1 MTLERAQQEVD
12 LRRGQI
18 NPQYKPGYHLS
29 VPAGWH
35 NDPNGFGFY
44 QGKAHLFYQFH
55 PYDSVWGPMHWGHWI
70 SQDLVHWQDAPVAMA
85 PDQVFDSYGCFSGTA
100 VEKDGKMILM
110 YTGVQP
116 TGNPDEYYQH
126 QCIAESADGITFDKW
141 TDNPVISRFQL
152 PEGASPYDFRDPKL
166 EKTADGW
173 RVVLASK
180 GEKGGQLL
188 CYTSLDLHKWTLEG
202 VYADE
207 LADMSECPDV
217 FELDGKNVLIVCEMG
232 ADAKRYGAPQ
242 VTLYATGHEE
252 NGRYCAERQLEL
264 VDCGL
269 DFYAPQTMLTPDGRR
284 VLIGWALSW
293 SHVMPTHTLGH
304 GWAGMMTL
312 PRECR
317 VDANGVLCQQPIAEL
332 QTLRRDEVH
341 VDNAAGLVE
350 LAGKQREFEISIDM
364 KQAQTVTLNLLET
377 GDERFEVRYDRAAEI
392 LRVDRS
398 RCGYP
403 MTPDL
408 QPEQKPWSEAK
419 VPLKDGKLNLHVFVD
434 VSIVEIYA
442 DEGRAAMSS
451 LAFPKGD
458 AYGVSLQADGEVDVC
473 ATGWTM
479 EKA

>member
-1 MTLERAQQEVD
+1 
-12 LRRGQI
+12 
-18 NPQYKPGYHLS
+18 
-29 VPAGWH
+29 
-35 NDPNGFGFY
+35 
-44 QGKAHLFYQFH
+44 
-55 PYDSVWGPMHWGHWI
+55 
-70 SQDLVHWQDAPVAMA
+70 
-85 PDQVFDSYGCFSGTA
+85 
-100 VEKDGKMILM
+100 
-110 YTGVQP
+110 
-116 TGNPDEYYQH
+116 
-126 QCIAESADGITFDKW
+126 
-141 TDNPVISRFQL
+141 
-152 PEGASPYDFRDPKL
+152 
-166 EKTADGW
+166 
-173 RVVLASK
+173 
-180 GEKGGQLL
+180 
-188 CYTSLDLHKWTLEG
+188 
-202 VYADE
+202 
-207 LADMSECPDV
+207 
-217 FELDGKNVLIVCEMG
+217 
-232 ADAKRYGAPQ
+232 
-242 VTLYATGHEE
+242 
-252 NGRYCAERQLEL
+252 